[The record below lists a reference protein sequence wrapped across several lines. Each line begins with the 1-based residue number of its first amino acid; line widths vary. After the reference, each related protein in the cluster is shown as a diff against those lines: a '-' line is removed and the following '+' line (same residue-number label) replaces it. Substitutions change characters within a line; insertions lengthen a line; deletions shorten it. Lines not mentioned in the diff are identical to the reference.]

1 MNSKEVIKKL
11 TQDGWYQVKVTGSHY
26 HFKHPIKKGKVTIP
40 HPKKDIP
47 LGTLISIE
55 KQAQLK
61 LR

>member
-1 MNSKEVIKKL
+1 MNSKEIIKKL
-11 TQDGWYQVKVTGSHY
+11 TDDGWYQVKITGSHH

-47 LGTLISIE
+47 KGTLISIE

>member
-1 MNSKEVIKKL
+1 MNSKEIIKKL

-47 LGTLISIE
+47 LKTLISIE